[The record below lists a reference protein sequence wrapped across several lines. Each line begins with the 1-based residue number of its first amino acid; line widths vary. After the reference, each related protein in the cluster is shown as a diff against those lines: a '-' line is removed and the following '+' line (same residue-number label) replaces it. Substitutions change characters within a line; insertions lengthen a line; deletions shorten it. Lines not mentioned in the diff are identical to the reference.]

1 MDAEMALNNRRKSIV
16 IKLALIFGA
25 MIIFLTFFSKNNKQH
40 TATCGGYR
48 QGKEGQHWKDN

>member
-25 MIIFLTFFSKNNKQH
+25 MIIFLTFFLKQ
-40 TATCGGYR
+40 
-48 QGKEGQHWKDN
+48 